1 MNLTAVIQI
10 LVILILLFLSA
21 YFSSAETAY
30 SSVSKVR
37 LMALSSEG
45 NRRADQTLEIL
56 DNYTRMLST
65 ILICNNIVNLSA
77 SALMTAFLIGQFG
90 GGAVTIGTA
99 VLTVLVILFGEITP
113 KNLSKIRAEQVALS
127 DAPVI
132 SFLMKTLT
140 PLIAVIDI
148 LSDNILRLL
157 GVSRSEHTPLT
168 ETELKTYVDA
178 GREDG
183 VIEGREQK
191 IIYNVFDFGDA
202 VAKDIMIPRIDMTC
216 VPVDASYD
224 EIMAVFRRE
233 MFTRLPVYK
242 NDPGN
247 IIGHLNLKDFI
258 LLDSPESFRMSKLI
272 HESYFT
278 YEYKRTADLLK
289 EMQQHSY
296 GIAFVLDEYGTTVGM
311 ITLEDLVEE
320 IVGDIRDEYDKDEE
334 KQLRKYDDLTYLVD
348 GSLKLDDINDM
359 IGSSFE
365 SEDFDS
371 VGGLIIEKLE
381 RLPIPGETVT
391 LDDGTTLQAKG
402 VKRNRI
408 VKVLIRFVTKPVTDA
423 EKQEIKD
430 REKEAVP
437 GND

>member
-10 LVILILLFLSA
+10 IVLILLLFLSA

-30 SSVSKVR
+30 SSVSKIH
-37 LMALSSEG
+37 LKALSQDG
-45 NRRADQTLEIL
+45 DKRADQTLEIL

-77 SALMTAFLIGQFG
+77 SALLTSFLIGQFG
-90 GGAVTIGTA
+90 MGAVTIGTT

-113 KNLSKIRAEQVALS
+113 KNLSKIRAEQVALA

-132 SFLMKTLT
+132 SVLMKILT
-140 PLIAVIDI
+140 PVIALIDI
-148 LSDNILRLL
+148 LSDRILKLL
-157 GVSRSEHTPLT
+157 GVSRSEHRPLT

-202 VAKDIMIPRIDMTC
+202 VAKDIMVPRIDMTC
-216 VPVDASYD
+216 IPVDATYD
-224 EIMAVFRRE
+224 EIMTVFRRE

-247 IIGHLNLKDFI
+247 IIGHINLKDFI
-258 LLDSPESFRMSKLI
+258 LLGSPEDFRLSKLI

-278 YEYKRTADLLK
+278 YEYKSTAELLK

-296 GIAFVLDEYGTTVGM
+296 GIAFVLDEFGTTVGM

-348 GSLKLDDINDM
+348 GSLKLDDLNDM
-359 IGSSFE
+359 IGSHFE

-381 RLPIPGETVT
+381 RLPIPGEAVT
-391 LDDGTTLQAKG
+391 LEDGTTLQAKG

-408 VKVLIRFVTKPVTDA
+408 VKVLIRFASKPVTDA
-423 EKQEIKD
+423 EKQEKKD
-430 REKEAVP
+430 REKESMP
-437 GND
+437 GSD